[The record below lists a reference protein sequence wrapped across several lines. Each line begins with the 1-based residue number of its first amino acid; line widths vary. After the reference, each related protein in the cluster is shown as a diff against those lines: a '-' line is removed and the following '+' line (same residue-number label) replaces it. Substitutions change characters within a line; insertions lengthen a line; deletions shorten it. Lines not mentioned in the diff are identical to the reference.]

1 MSIIQLTIT
10 DENPLSNQL
19 IKITGDSW
27 NSNDFIMIGAC
38 NADEQLSACKN
49 RLFMHKA
56 SEQLFKI
63 IN

>member
-10 DENPLSNQL
+10 NENPLSKQL
-19 IKITGDSW
+19 IEITGDSW
-27 NSNDFIMIGAC
+27 NSKNFVMIGAC
-38 NADEQLSACKN
+38 NSDEQLSACKN